1 MIANITGMIC
11 DGAKPISGQE
21 GVVDEDVD
29 QTVRNMSEIGKP
41 GMMETDKVVLGIK
54 TNKKQNRN

>member
-11 DGAKPISGQE
+11 DGAKTISGQE

-29 QTVRNMSEIGKP
+29 QTIRNMSKVGNT
-41 GMMETDKVVLGIK
+41 GMMETDKVVLRIM